1 MTREP
6 TSDTNDVI
14 LELRGVSQH
23 FKAPRRTLVRAVN
36 DVSLTV
42 SRGETLGVVGESGSG
57 KTTVGRTALRLYKP
71 TSGQVLFEGKD
82 MTDASSRELRRGLRR
97 RSAMVFQNPTTSLNP
112 FLRLG
117 ETLAEPLEVHG
128 IGGAAERR
136 ARVEEMLDRVGIDP
150 DWAERFPRELS
161 GGQRQRVGVA
171 RALMLGP
178 SLIVAD
184 EPTAALDVS
193 VQAQVINLMIDLQ
206 AEQGLG
212 YVFISHDLS
221 LVRHISHRVAV
232 MYLGRIVE
240 LGTAE
245 EIFSDPKHPYT
256 VSLASMHMDPEK
268 RSVPQGEIPSPT
280 NPPSGCVFH
289 PRCPIAT
296 ARCAV
301 EVPVL
306 EPDAT
311 GRSVACHYPGEM
323 VLPQDDHVVD
333 HLEHPLLDITP
344 KRRMVPA
351 PLNTPTSPASL

>member
-1 MTREP
+1 VTPES
-6 TSDTNDVI
+6 TAGQSDVI

-23 FKAPRRTLVRAVN
+23 FAAPRRTVVRAVN

-71 TSGQVLFEGKD
+71 TSGQILFEGRD
-82 MTDASSRELRRGLRR
+82 VTGASTRELSRSLRR
-97 RSAMVFQNPTTSLNP
+97 RSAMVFQNPTTSLNS

-117 ETLAEPLEVHG
+117 ETLAEPLEIHG
-128 IGGAAERR
+128 IGTTASRR
-136 ARVEEMLDRVGIDP
+136 ARVEEMLERVGIDP
-150 DWAERFPRELS
+150 EWSQRFPSELS

-193 VQAQVINLMIDLQ
+193 VQAQVINLMVDIQ

-212 YVFISHDLS
+212 YVFISHDLA

-240 LGTAE
+240 LGSAE
-245 EIFSDPKHPYT
+245 EIFADPRHPYT
-256 VSLASMHMDPEK
+256 VSLASMHMAPEK
-268 RSVPQGEIPSPT
+268 RSVPRGEIPSPS

-296 ARCAV
+296 AKCA
-301 EVPVL
+301 EVVPEL
-306 EPDAT
+306 ATDTT
-311 GRSVACHYPGEM
+311 GRSIACHYPGEM
-323 VLPQDDHVVD
+323 VLPRDEHMVEALD
-333 HLEHPLLDITP
+333 HPLLDITP
-344 KRRMVPA
+344 KQQASPSAHVS
-351 PLNTPTSPASL
+351 PTSPAI